1 MFRGIFDLMVKKIKN
16 TLLPTKHNDY
26 IPHIMREWGILFLV
40 VVILVVFIIGQS
52 PAFYLGYDQAAVL
65 PSVLVD
71 LTNNERYSNGLG
83 ELAINPL
90 LTASAQAKANDMA
103 RNGYFAHTSPTGES
117 PWFWFSQI
125 GYSYRSAGENLA
137 VGFFESEDVET
148 AWMNSLTHR
157 ANILSSKY
165 SEIGIAVAK
174 GTYQGVDVVFVVQH
188 FGRPLILPSGGIPAL
203 IEGDAPMIV
212 PTPEISPE
220 PIAVLGGVEVDPTTK
235 PVDLNEAGREV
246 ILAMVNFKHE
256 SQSFVEVDAP
266 ENFVGESEAV
276 VLGNTQ
282 NYSSIIARLKANPSS
297 LIGFI
302 YFIIGLMLILIIKLI
317 FMSEPQKDRF
327 KYATYGFMA
336 LLLINI
342 FWFLSSLGLATNVIV

>member
-1 MFRGIFDLMVKKIKN
+1 MFRGIFYLMVKKIKN

-52 PAFYLGYDQAAVL
+52 PVFYLGYNQAAVL

-71 LTNNERYSNGLG
+71 LTNSERVNSGLG
-83 ELAINPL
+83 GLAINPL
-90 LTASAQAKANDMA
+90 LVASAQAKANDMA
-103 RNGYFAHTSPTGES
+103 NNGYFAHTSPAGKS
-117 PWFWFSQI
+117 PWYWFSQI

-148 AWMNSLTHR
+148 AWMESLTHR
-157 ANILSSKY
+157 ANILSPKY

-188 FGRPLILPSGGIPAL
+188 FGRPLISPSVGMPTL
-203 IEGDAPMIV
+203 IEGDEPMIAS
-212 PTPEISPE
+212 TPELGPE
-220 PIAVLGGVEVDPTTK
+220 PIAVLSGAEVIQNSE
-235 PVDLNEAGREV
+235 PVDLGETGREV

-256 SQSFVEVDAP
+256 TQSFVEVDTP
-266 ENFVGESEAV
+266 ENFAGESEAV

-282 NYSSIIARLKANPSS
+282 NYSSFITRLKADPSS

-327 KYATYGFMA
+327 KYATYGFVA

-342 FWFLSSLGLATNVIV
+342 FWFLSSLGLATRVIV